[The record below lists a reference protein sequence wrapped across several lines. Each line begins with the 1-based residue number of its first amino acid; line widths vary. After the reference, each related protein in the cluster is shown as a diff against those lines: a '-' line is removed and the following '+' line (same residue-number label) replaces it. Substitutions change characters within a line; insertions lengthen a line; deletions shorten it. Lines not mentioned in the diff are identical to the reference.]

1 MSTKKSS
8 MNILVTEPIHESGV
22 RLLTEKGYDVRIA
35 SDITQDTLTR
45 EIGDASGLLVRL
57 AAIPASVIEAGKSL
71 KVIARHGVGYEKIDV
86 AAASRKK
93 IPVCIALNANAQSVA
108 EHVLALMLAL
118 AKQIVPYDQAT
129 RRNDWKIRY
138 SYGAV
143 DLEGKVLGIVGMG
156 RIGTLV
162 CRKARAAFNMEV
174 LAYSPRQP
182 RDWIE
187 SEGATKASDIR
198 ELLTI
203 ADFVSLHL
211 PLTPETQG
219 LIGESELQLMK
230 PSAFLI
236 NCARGPVVDEAALC
250 NALKGGMIAG
260 AGLDV
265 FDQEPPRE
273 DHPLFALPNVVL
285 SPHSAALTAEC
296 VVRMATDAAQAI
308 VDVLEGRT
316 PEGVVNPEVLSV

>member
-1 MSTKKSS
+1 
-8 MNILVTEPIHESGV
+8 MNILITEPIHESGI
-22 RLLTEKGYDVRIA
+22 RLLMERGYDVWIA
-35 SDITQDTLTR
+35 SDATPETLSR

-71 KVIARHGVGYEKIDV
+71 KVIARHGVGYEQIDV
-86 AAASRKK
+86 AAASRKR
-93 IPVCIALNANAQSVA
+93 IPVCIALNANARSVA

-129 RRNDWKIRY
+129 RRSGWGIRY
-138 SYGAV
+138 SYGAS

-174 LAYSPRQP
+174 LACSPRQS
-182 RDWIE
+182 REQIE
-187 SEGATKASDIR
+187 REGARKVSGIR

-203 ADFVSLHL
+203 ADYVSLHL
-211 PLTPETQG
+211 PLTAETRG
-219 LIGESELQLMK
+219 LIGEPELKRMK

-236 NCARGPVVDEAALC
+236 NCARGPIVDEAALYD
-250 NALKGGMIAG
+250 ALKNGLIAG

-265 FDQEPPRE
+265 FDQEPPRG
-273 DHPLFALPNVVL
+273 DHPFFTLPNVVL

-316 PEGVVNPEVLSV
+316 PEGVINPEVLE